1 MISLHG
7 VSKSFG
13 PIQAVEAVSL
23 EARQGEIVVLQGPSG
38 GGKSTLLRLI
48 SGLEVPDEGEVWLDG
63 RCVSAPRR
71 CEAPHA
77 RGIGMVFQRSA
88 LWPHMT
94 VAGNI
99 RFGLG
104 RSAPKET
111 QARLSQLFEALELG
125 PLAGRYPSQL
135 SGGEARRVALARAL
149 APRPRRLLLDEPLT
163 SLDPALRER
172 ALQAILRQ
180 VEETEATLLYVTH
193 DADEATL
200 VGGRMVRMD
209 HGRLAAG

>member
-172 ALQAILRQ
+172 ALRAILRQ

-193 DADEATL
+193 DADEARL